1 MPSGAAKEMDS
12 PAPPLCW
19 DLIQGIGCI
28 RPFAF
33 AARPSGPARPTG
45 FPSMARRLHL
55 YISAFP
61 DWEYVSAYAATGLH
75 PQRTTPLHGYTP
87 TGLHAAAQPNGGRA
101 AHGRPRAMLPFL
113 REVPHTFA
121 TQLIRHGGDI
131 KALQSIFGHKDAMVT
146 LNVYADIEP
155 MSKIQNMLRVSPSLW
170 RGYLGL
176 RVDPGPMFQ
185 QKIREAI
192 ETLEAFGYGI
202 SEPDDRNVLIRD
214 VQTISRLYPT
224 EYAAVLGAIPTEA
237 TVVE

>member
-1 MPSGAAKEMDS
+1 
-12 PAPPLCW
+12 
-19 DLIQGIGCI
+19 
-28 RPFAF
+28 
-33 AARPSGPARPTG
+33 
-45 FPSMARRLHL
+45 
-55 YISAFP
+55 
-61 DWEYVSAYAATGLH
+61 
-75 PQRTTPLHGYTP
+75 
-87 TGLHAAAQPNGGRA
+87 
-101 AHGRPRAMLPFL
+101 
-113 REVPHTFA
+113 
-121 TQLIRHGGDI
+121 
-131 KALQSIFGHKDAMVT
+131 MVT

-224 EYAAVLGAIPTEA
+224 EYAAVLGPSQLRSRWSDRGAARGMRRGAVSPTEGRGCLPLPVRNQPSEA
-237 TVVE
+237 FG